1 MGLRA
6 CERGA
11 PCALELIFMT
21 IQEMY
26 DMFLLEQ
33 EFRNNS
39 PVTIS
44 WYKDQL
50 EEFFIW
56 LMDNIPKAYND
67 PAQLNLLNFKR
78 YGVHLKQQTKR
89 NGDRLS
95 SSSVHGS
102 LRAVKAFY
110 NFCIGEDYLEDFSRQ
125 LRLPKVHCKEQLILD
140 DQEIIKLL
148 HACDDSFSHYS
159 LRNKCFVLLMLDS
172 GLRRG
177 EIPRINMGDI
187 TFSSKSMIIR
197 GKGSKQRLIPI
208 GYQTCEQLLNYCLKY
223 RHGASGSEPFFVD
236 QSGGRCSD
244 NLIKQIFK
252 RLKDT
257 TGIERLHPHLLRHT
271 FATYYL
277 ADGGDLETLRLIL
290 GHSDIQTTQMYLH
303 LAFNLKLQRSRHNSH
318 IDKLFYC

>member
-1 MGLRA
+1 
-6 CERGA
+6 
-11 PCALELIFMT
+11 MT
-21 IQEMY
+21 TQEMY

-110 NFCIGEDYLEDFSRQ
+110 NCCIGED
-125 LRLPKVHCKEQLILD
+125 
-140 DQEIIKLL
+140 
-148 HACDDSFSHYS
+148 
-159 LRNKCFVLLMLDS
+159 
-172 GLRRG
+172 
-177 EIPRINMGDI
+177 
-187 TFSSKSMIIR
+187 
-197 GKGSKQRLIPI
+197 
-208 GYQTCEQLLNYCLKY
+208 
-223 RHGASGSEPFFVD
+223 
-236 QSGGRCSD
+236 
-244 NLIKQIFK
+244 
-252 RLKDT
+252 
-257 TGIERLHPHLLRHT
+257 
-271 FATYYL
+271 
-277 ADGGDLETLRLIL
+277 LETLWLIL

-318 IDKLFYC
+318 IDRV

>member
-1 MGLRA
+1 
-6 CERGA
+6 
-11 PCALELIFMT
+11 MT

-26 DMFLLEQ
+26 GMFLLEQ

-50 EEFFIW
+50 TEFFKW
-56 LMDNIPKAYND
+56 LGSED
-67 PAQLNLLNFKR
+67 PADLNLLKFKQ
-78 YGVHLKQQTKR
+78 YGVFLKSQNKR
-89 NGDRLS
+89 NGDKLS
-95 SSSVHGS
+95 SSSVHGAM
-102 LRAVKAFY
+102 RAVKAFY

-140 DQEIIKLL
+140 DQEILL
-148 HACDDSFSHYS
+148 LIRTLESSGSHYAE
-159 LRNKCFVLLMLDS
+159 RNKCFILLMLDS

-236 QSGGRCSD
+236 QSGDAVR
-244 NLIKQIFK
+244 I
-252 RLKDT
+252 
-257 TGIERLHPHLLRHT
+257 
-271 FATYYL
+271 
-277 ADGGDLETLRLIL
+277 TL
-290 GHSDIQTTQMYLH
+290 SS
-303 LAFNLKLQRSRHNSH
+303 RSSSA
-318 IDKLFYC
+318 